1 MASREQELIESPATD
16 LYLRKIWKIAGLDEI
31 DQKQFEVMRVRLFT
45 AIPVV
50 FIALAELFIFTD
62 KMKFAVWIYIG
73 ILIAFSLSNLFVKD
87 LKIYRIYQGLMLLPI
102 LRLVN
107 LSTPV
112 FFETTLYTF
121 VFIYGPL
128 LIPLAIIV
136 NNQRSSFKQIGI
148 TTKNLLAY
156 TILSIPL
163 GFLLGLGEYMII
175 RTEYLIPDLSIGNL
189 LKLTFIMVFF
199 VGLVEEIIFRSI
211 LQTRFEQALSVR
223 ETLLITGLLFG
234 LMHSG
239 YGTIYE
245 VLYTGFIGLFIGFVF
260 YKTRSLPFVVILH
273 GLVNVFLFGFLP
285 HYLSNWTGF

>member
-1 MASREQELIESPATD
+1 
-16 LYLRKIWKIAGLDEI
+16 
-31 DQKQFEVMRVRLFT
+31 
-45 AIPVV
+45 
-50 FIALAELFIFTD
+50 
-62 KMKFAVWIYIG
+62 
-73 ILIAFSLSNLFVKD
+73 
-87 LKIYRIYQGLMLLPI
+87 
-102 LRLVN
+102 
-107 LSTPV
+107 
-112 FFETTLYTF
+112 
-121 VFIYGPL
+121 
-128 LIPLAIIV
+128 
-136 NNQRSSFKQIGI
+136 KQIGI